1 MQQEDKR
8 NKRESLFDNSF
19 ISIKIFVLVSKI
31 HVCNDI
37 KSDAQYYV
45 KQGNKK
51 IHLHDLIFDELDN
64 SDNII
69 DYICEEYAPIILLFD
84 KISHRFVP
92 KFNIL

>member
-51 IHLHDLIFDELDN
+51 IHLHDLIFNELDN

-69 DYICEEYAPIILLFD
+69 DYT
-84 KISHRFVP
+84 FV
-92 KFNIL
+92 KSMHL

>member
-1 MQQEDKR
+1 M
-8 NKRESLFDNSF
+8 L
-19 ISIKIFVLVSKI
+19 VLKI
-31 HVCNDI
+31 HVCNDVKNNI
-37 KSDAQYYV
+37 QYYV